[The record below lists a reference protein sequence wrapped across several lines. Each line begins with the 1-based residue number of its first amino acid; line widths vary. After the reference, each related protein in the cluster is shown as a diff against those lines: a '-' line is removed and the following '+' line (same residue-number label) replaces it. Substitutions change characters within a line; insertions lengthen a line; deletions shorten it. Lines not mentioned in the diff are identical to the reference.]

1 MEKDLI
7 SVRALRGFHEI
18 VMAGSV
24 TEAASRMGM
33 SQSAL
38 SRQLAELERSLGFE
52 LFHRDHGRLV
62 PTQDA
67 LLLFD
72 EVGISLDGIRRLQGV
87 VQDIAEFRVGSLKLV
102 APPSMTEGLLA
113 DIVADFL
120 TRFPK
125 VRLNIHSRA
134 TDSAIS
140 LVATRTVDGGFLR
153 LPLDRPDLRCESL
166 FESDTVAV
174 LRADHPLAKHDT
186 LTPRLLRGEPMI
198 LLGYGFAT
206 RSAIENAFAREG
218 MRINARLETH
228 TVGSACAL
236 ALRGLGVALVNRM
249 LAQSYIGPEMAV
261 RKFEPLL
268 NNEYGFVTSA
278 LVAPSRLTQE
288 FLQVTR
294 DHFKKLKD

>member
-1 MEKDLI
+1 MEKELI
-7 SVRALRGFHEI
+7 SVRALSGFHEVI
-18 VMAGSV
+18 VTGSV
-24 TEAASRMGM
+24 TEAAKRMGM
-33 SQSAL
+33 SQPAL
-38 SRQLAELERSLGFE
+38 SRQIAELERTLGFE

-72 EVGISLDGIRRLQGV
+72 EVGISLDGLRRIQGV
-87 VQDIAEFRVGSLKLV
+87 VRDIAEFRVGSLKLV

-120 TRFPK
+120 AKFPR

-134 TDSAIS
+134 TDVAIS
-140 LVATRTVDGGFLR
+140 LVATRTVDAGFLR
-153 LPLDRPDLRCESL
+153 VPIDRPDLRCENM

-174 LRADHPLAKHDT
+174 LRADHPLAVHDT

-206 RSAIENAFAREG
+206 RSAIDSAFAREG
-218 MRINARLETH
+218 MRVNARLETH

-236 ALRGLGVALVNRM
+236 AARGLGVTLVNRL
-249 LAQSYIGPEMAV
+249 LARSYLGPDLVV
-261 RKFEPLL
+261 RNFAPRLT
-268 NNEYGFVTSA
+268 NEYAFVTST
-278 LVAPSRLTQE
+278 LVAPSRLTLE

-294 DHFKKLKD
+294 DYFKNLTP